1 MIKWNRWA
9 EFEPPKDKAIWVSNN
24 MRDTYGV
31 AEYRESEERW
41 VLRFSNLM
49 IESKFWSLGDEVVET
64 FAEYQLKARSTAVY
78 PEEHRIVYPAFG
90 LASEAGEVC
99 DKIKKALRGD
109 PKDTHGIV
117 CEGFVNMDFQA
128 IKKELG
134 DVLWYISILAEDLG
148 YSLQEVAQANIE
160 KLAGRERD
168 GTIKGSGDER

>member
-31 AEYRESEERW
+31 AEYREDEDRW

-64 FAEYQLKARSTAVY
+64 FAEYQLAARKTAVY

-109 PKDTHGIV
+109 FETGLNY
-117 CEGFVNMDFQA
+117 EGL
-128 IKKELG
+128 KKELG

-148 YSLQEVAQANIE
+148 FSLQEVAQANVE
-160 KLAGRERD
+160 KLADRERD